1 MKRPRCSLL
10 ASLHL
15 ENLLHDLL
23 LLDEKGA
30 GDALANR
37 AGGEDAAVRASHAL
51 LVLRHVLAAVLDRRL
66 PGNLFDDGTDVGLGG
81 RTSAHGAGREGWTIR
96 TAWGGAGAAMH
107 RREVAEVGSGGVCR
121 SVMGSMPSG
130 RMILA
135 GGRRRRVRASRAT
148 ARRGRVPARR
158 RRVQPSRRSSRGP
171 PDGRVGSRAT
181 SAPRVS
187 GAPATPSGP
196 EPRP

>member
-1 MKRPRCSLL
+1 MKRLRRSLL

-66 PGNLFDDGTDVGLGG
+66 PGNLFDDGMDVGMGG
-81 RTSAHGAGREGWTIR
+81 RTSAHGAGGKGWTTR

-107 RREVAEVGSGGVCR
+107 RREVAEVGSGGVWG
-121 SVMGSMPSG
+121 VLGSMPGG
-130 RMILA
+130 RMILP

-171 PDGRVGSRAT
+171 PDGRVGSRAA